1 MDFSTGGFLIGG
13 FINLGGPPVFKL
25 NFFWGQWWLINREGF
40 INTHLTLYIFILEEP
55 SIIKQHNLNQM
66 RGC

>member
-25 NFFWGQWWLINREGF
+25 HFFFEAVVVD
-40 INTHLTLYIFILEEP
+40 
-55 SIIKQHNLNQM
+55 
-66 RGC
+66 